1 MSNPSFTNYYMAMM
15 LVTSVL
21 ISLFPFIPTFWYF
34 VFSIKLITH
43 KFQIWRL
50 FTNFLIAPS
59 LKLGIGFIFQLISL
73 YKSLSDLE
81 INARTNRKYSSFIML
96 LFYLSTFIILSSFLI
111 YFTLGIKESRSLVH
125 QLIFAIFAIS
135 SYREPNK
142 RVMIYFF
149 PVKNKYFPFALM
161 LVNIIS
167 GGYIEIPDLIRPIIG
182 FIIGYFY
189 VVLNDKYN
197 LLKIP
202 FFLQKLCKDKI
213 EEVHTGTIKESKKKK
228 NEILFTINHKDN
240 TNTAFRE
247 KGSVAEGNEFTE
259 LDREKEIKWE

>member
-15 LVTSVL
+15 IVTTVL

-34 VFSIKLITH
+34 AFSIKLIIY

-50 FTNFLIAPS
+50 FTNFLIAPT
-59 LKLGIGFIFQLISL
+59 LKLGIGFIFQIISL
-73 YKSLSDLE
+73 YKSLSELE
-81 INARTNRKYSSFIML
+81 INARSNRKYSSFIML
-96 LFYLSTFIILSSFLI
+96 LFYLSTFIILTSFLI
-111 YFTLGIKESRSLVH
+111 NFTFGIKESRSLVH

-142 RVMIYFF
+142 KVMIYIF
-149 PVKNKYFPFALM
+149 PIRNKYFPFALM

-182 FIIGYFY
+182 FLIGYFY

-197 LLKIP
+197 FLKIP

-213 EEVHTGTIKESKKKK
+213 DDVHIGTIKESKKKK
-228 NEILFTINHKDN
+228 NEILFTMNHNDN

-247 KGSVAEGNEFTE
+247 KGSVADGNEFTE
-259 LDREKEIKWE
+259 FDREKDIKWE